1 MAQCFQCGRQL
12 TADEI
17 AVYRKMVN
25 RMADKFLCKTCLAA
39 YFDVS
44 EDKIDRKIEQFKRI
58 GCLLFEQGQN

>member
-1 MAQCFQCGRQL
+1 MIQCFQCNRKL
-12 TADEI
+12 TSDEI

-25 RMADKFLCKTCLAA
+25 RTADRFLCKTCLAA
-39 YFDVS
+39 YFDVA